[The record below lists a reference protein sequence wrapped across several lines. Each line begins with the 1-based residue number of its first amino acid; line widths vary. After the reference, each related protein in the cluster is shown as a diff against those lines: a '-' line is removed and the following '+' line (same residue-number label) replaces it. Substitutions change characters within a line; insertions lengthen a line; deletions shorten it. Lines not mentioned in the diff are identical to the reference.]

1 MHRQTT
7 ASTRLFQIVLVWSCL
22 ASVRYVVDAL
32 QTMASNKDW
41 EPSEEQ
47 HGADPI
53 EDETLSRLRI
63 DLIYGITAD
72 HKALITCEV
81 NILEDPKHDGGRSTA
96 SFDTTPMSTVYLLC
110 PQISTSICYMDCTP
124 NCVLG
129 DRGCTV
135 PQAISQVINR
145 CDYKR
150 INATRL
156 LVDYVID
163 LEALNNTGQ
172 WNCAYRGQHASRPL
186 ELRAVERRPVT
197 TARFSTPDQTGMSA
211 TTMNP
216 PKSSTPTG
224 NGLKSPS
231 TRKVSGGTYS
241 NRSINTMEQASGSQ
255 RIRQESGHETI
266 KLTRP
271 ELVVILLIVL
281 AISLLFNVIL
291 SVRCALTKTFLD
303 NMSRG
308 KVDSTLSRLLCFR
321 QKSKSIQLYSN
332 SPCPVLIT
340 RNTPVPTVTTNLTSL
355 HNSTSLEETA
365 IDNPMFYTTQR
376 LSPVSDGTGMTMP
389 NLLYQSMFLHPPC
402 SAPTPVQLGELKRH
416 ALANGVYPPAHS
428 IPFGDEYVRQHYAAD
443 LVNPRLIGEG
453 FASVQPNGIG
463 NLGGPTHNES
473 LTGSVVLTNDSASF
487 TDGLGTPFTIGNRS
501 IPQQC
506 PSPQFSG
513 HHTDESQGNFIE
525 RSKQPDQVELGPLQS
540 ALLHSSSQQQFD
552 FGKPQL
558 APSHSSN
565 RIQLRT
571 GSPESYDCGQTVRS
585 VTVRSEMTPLVVRF
599 PSGEAGLLICPG
611 TTGEESFGIRSP
623 PKPILVR
630 RSTSNCSSFANSRQ
644 AQSHLTT
651 STLLTTDTDSE
662 QGYVELVRKGLI
674 HSVSRSR
681 QDEKEITTALLSHN
695 RNGGTKETK
704 GSDEDTVKMR
714 HLLQDTEDLPKSTK
728 DSIKSIDRSNSE
740 TDSIG
745 LSFKSET
752 PGYVLLPSHQIS
764 NRQQKTV
771 KDEPAISESFTA
783 FKPAVPCKAPNG
795 MMRPNISFNKPPTA
809 DSHML

>member
-7 ASTRLFQIVLVWSCL
+7 ASTRLFQIALIWSCFG
-22 ASVRYVVDAL
+22 SVSHLVDAL
-32 QTMASNKDW
+32 QTSASSKDW
-41 EPSEEQ
+41 ELSEQQ

-63 DLIYGITAD
+63 ELIYGITAD

-81 NILEDPKHDGGRSTA
+81 NILEDPKHDGERSTA
-96 SFDTTPMSTVYLLC
+96 SFDTTPISTVYLLC

-197 TARFSTPDQTGMSA
+197 TALFSTPDQTRVSV

-216 PKSSTPTG
+216 PNSPIPTG
-224 NGLKSPS
+224 DGLKSPGN
-231 TRKVSGGTYS
+231 RKVPGGTLT
-241 NRSINTMEQASGSQ
+241 NRSINTMEQASSFQRNDGV
-255 RIRQESGHETI
+255 RIRQESGGETI

-332 SPCPVLIT
+332 SSCPVLIT
-340 RNTPVPTVTTNLTSL
+340 RNAPVPTVTTNLTSM
-355 HNSTSLEETA
+355 HNSNSLEETA

-389 NLLYQSMFLHPPC
+389 NLLYQSMFIHPPC
-402 SAPTPVQLGELKRH
+402 SVPTPVQLGELKKH
-416 ALANGVYPPAHS
+416 ALANGMYPPTHS

-443 LVNPRLIGEG
+443 LVNPRLIGEV
-453 FASVQPNGIG
+453 FASPQTNGIG

-487 TDGLGTPFTIGNRS
+487 TDGLGTPFNIGNRLIS
-501 IPQQC
+501 HQC

-513 HHTDESQGNFIE
+513 HHTDESQGNFTV
-525 RSKQPDQVELGPLQS
+525 RSKQPDQVELNPLQS
-540 ALLHSSSQQQFD
+540 ALLHSSPQQQFE
-552 FGKPQL
+552 FSKPQL
-558 APSHSSN
+558 APSHSNN
-565 RIQLRT
+565 RIQVRT

-611 TTGEESFGIRSP
+611 NAGEDSFGIRNP

-674 HSVSRSR
+674 HSFNRSH
-681 QDEKEITTALLSHN
+681 QDEKSHN
-695 RNGGTKETK
+695 RNGGTKEIK
-704 GSDEDTVKMR
+704 GSAEDTVKMR

-728 DSIKSIDRSNSE
+728 DSIRSIDRSNSE

-752 PGYVLLPSHQIS
+752 PGYVLLPSHQVSI
-764 NRQQKTV
+764 RQQNII
-771 KDEPAISESFTA
+771 KDDPAISESFTA